1 MSCTFDELNPEYFNR
16 NPVVDGLLGL
26 AVGDAFGVPVE
37 FMSREEVRKVN
48 LQEMVGNDYEPHF
61 SSRWGD
67 LIPRGAWSDDTSMT
81 IAAMSS
87 IVRHGGQIDYDDIM
101 KQFLAWWY
109 EGKYSSLQFPF
120 GLGRNVGHALDRY
133 KCGIPAPD
141 CGGNGLRDNGN
152 GALMRIFPFSIYC
165 ILNDY
170 DDDET
175 LTLIR
180 HAAGITHGHEIN
192 AMSCYLYTLFLRECI
207 RTKNLDIA
215 YEQVFCRKASDY
227 SRLFSAETVKAHD
240 MLLKNNFR
248 IKTRYVCESKIEY

>member
-1 MSCTFDELNPEYFNR
+1 M
-16 NPVVDGLLGL
+16 
-26 AVGDAFGVPVE
+26 
-37 FMSREEVRKVN
+37 
-48 LQEMVGNDYEPHF
+48 
-61 SSRWGD
+61 
-67 LIPRGAWSDDTSMT
+67 
-81 IAAMSS
+81 
-87 IVRHGGQIDYDDIM
+87 GGQIDYDDIM

-133 KCGIPAPD
+133 KRGIPAPD
-141 CGGNGLRDNGN
+141 CGGSGLRDNGN

-180 HAAGITHGHEIN
+180 QAAGITHGHEIN

-248 IKTRYVCESKIEY
+248 IGFDPDFIPESGYVVVSLAVSVYSILKTKNYEDAVKMAVNFGYDTDTNAAITGSVAGAMYGINQIPERWIKVLKKKDELITVGEQFMKCIQCPDSETGKV